1 MSEVSEPSLK
11 GSRGPS
17 SPSGLLVLGL
27 NPGLQTIL
35 RLRALDLGQV
45 NRAEAAMT
53 GVGGK
58 GQNAAKAAQTLL
70 SKLRPESMCA
80 VMVAQFLG
88 GTTGDEVQRL
98 LSQQGIQDIT
108 TQTGAMTR
116 QLVTLVDYAAG
127 PASGS
132 HVDPVVTELIAPSQ
146 PIHDA
151 ASREMLA
158 KVTEAAPSF
167 KCILLMGTWPSGTSA
182 EIYGA
187 AAAAKASG
195 AQCLLD
201 AVKPVE
207 DISNLLASGNVDIY
221 KVNAMEVCTLMGM
234 VSAQGVREGEV
245 HEHQVREAVSKMF
258 DRYPGVRHVA
268 ITVPGLQVDS
278 KTLMIS
284 FLPFPTQN

>member
-1 MSEVSEPSLK
+1 MSPE
-11 GSRGPS
+11 
-17 SPSGLLVLGL
+17 
-27 NPGLQTIL
+27 
-35 RLRALDLGQV
+35 V

-158 KVTEAAPSF
+158 KVTAPWTCARPLGHRPQARTSSTFPPNIGAFYCPKILSRAPTKEAAPSF
-167 KCILLMGTWPSGTSA
+167 KCILLMGTWPPHG
-182 EIYGA
+182 
-187 AAAAKASG
+187 
-195 AQCLLD
+195 
-201 AVKPVE
+201 
-207 DISNLLASGNVDIY
+207 
-221 KVNAMEVCTLMGM
+221 
-234 VSAQGVREGEV
+234 
-245 HEHQVREAVSKMF
+245 
-258 DRYPGVRHVA
+258 
-268 ITVPGLQVDS
+268 
-278 KTLMIS
+278 
-284 FLPFPTQN
+284 